1 MNNNKN
7 PLINEVNNLVKRFAT
22 TLSKPQFVHFEQII
36 KGTIFNPHK
45 SINSYSKSSNK
56 NQTSMC
62 RFMNTN
68 AVDDNQ
74 LNQVLN
80 NLIDEKLD
88 AKKEKDLVIDD
99 TLSRHK
105 YAKHIYGLG
114 WHNDHLNG
122 GSSLSHSIV
131 SCGIKQGEYF
141 YPTKFELYQKQ
152 ADVGEAS
159 AFKTKI
165 EIAQEWLDECIDKI
179 DNLLIDSWYSE
190 QNILKT
196 VIKKKKYFFTMLK
209 CDRLFKF
216 NRKVKRQ
223 LKEHNK
229 NYVDPK
235 KYKQVFV
242 NNQWH
247 LVQEF
252 IGYLPKVG
260 KVKILFTKFYDPITK
275 KSKDTHYLCTNNL
288 DLSIEN
294 ILEKYKDRWPIETFY
309 KDSKQNLGF
318 EKCIIRN
325 EIGIKRHF
333 LFKFIAHNLLV
344 FSKKKQISCGQTQLE
359 LKYSYI
365 EYVLQNYGI
374 ETHNLEECKKQL
386 MILC

>member
-1 MNNNKN
+1 MKTEN
-7 PLINEVNNLVKRFAT
+7 PLIIEVNNLLKRFAT

-36 KGTIFNPHK
+36 KGTLFSERK
-45 SINSYSKSSNK
+45 SINSYSKSSIK
-56 NQTSMC
+56 NQSSLC
-62 RFMNTN
+62 RFMNSK
-68 AVDDNQ
+68 AVDENKLSQ
-74 LNQVLN
+74 ILND
-80 NLIDEKLD
+80 LINEKLD
-88 AKKEKDLVIDD
+88 SNKEKDLVIDD

-105 YAKHIYGLG
+105 YGKHISGLG

-131 SCGIKQGEYF
+131 SCGIKQDEYF

-152 ADVGEAS
+152 ADVREAS

-165 EIAQEWLDECIDKI
+165 EIAQAWLDECIDKV

-196 VIKKKKYFFTMLK
+196 VIKNKKSFFTMLK

-223 LKEHNK
+223 LQEHNK
-229 NYVDPK
+229 NYVDPR
-235 KYKQVFV
+235 KYKQIFV

-252 IGYLPKVG
+252 EGHLPKVG
-260 KVKILFTKFYDPITK
+260 KVKILFTKFYDPVTK

-288 DLSIEN
+288 NLSIEQ

-309 KDSKQNLGF
+309 RDSKQNLGF
-318 EKCIIRN
+318 ENCIIRN
-325 EIGIKRHF
+325 EIGIKKHF
-333 LFKFIAHNLLV
+333 LFKFITHNLLV
-344 FSKKKQISCGQTQLE
+344 FLKKKQASCGETQLE

-365 EYVLQNYGI
+365 ENVLLNYGI
-374 ETHNLEECKKQL
+374 KKHNLEACKKEL